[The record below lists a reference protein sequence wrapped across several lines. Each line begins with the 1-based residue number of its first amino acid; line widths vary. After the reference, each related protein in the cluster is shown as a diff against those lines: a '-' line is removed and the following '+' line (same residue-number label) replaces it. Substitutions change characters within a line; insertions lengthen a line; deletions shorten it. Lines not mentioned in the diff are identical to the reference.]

1 MTRFPL
7 SRARACALVGL
18 AQLGLAATAH
28 AQSSVQ
34 LYGLVDMSVGRFQTA
49 GTARTWRAESGNMTT
64 SFIGFKG
71 TEDLGGGL
79 KATFQLESFLRAD
92 SGDSGRFNGD
102 VFWARA
108 ANVGLAGD
116 FGALTFGRVTNQF
129 FVSTLIFNAFGDS
142 FGFSPSIRQVL
153 TPRAGMQPFY
163 GDTGWSNAALY
174 ASPKFGGFSANL
186 QANLGEGAAG
196 AVGKNI
202 GGNVLYFGGPFS
214 ATVAVQ
220 QVKNNNGRP
229 FTPVA
234 GFDAQDSVQVGA
246 AWDFGA
252 AKLMGQYSQT
262 KTKAAVDTKSTYM
275 GLGASVPLGAGKL
288 LAQYGRSKAELGT
301 GSDPVHKTLTVGYDH
316 YLSKQTDLYAVLMND
331 KFTGAQTG
339 NTLAAGI
346 RLRF

>member
-1 MTRFPL
+1 MPRPL
-7 SRARACALVGL
+7 SPLARAFVLAGL
-18 AQLGLAATAH
+18 APLGLAAQ

-34 LYGLVDMSVGRFQTA
+34 LYGLVDMSVGRFETA
-49 GTARTWRAESGNMTT
+49 GTTKAWRAESGNMST

-71 TEDLGGGL
+71 SEDLGGGL
-79 KATFQLESFLRAD
+79 KATFMLESFLRAD
-92 SGDSGRFNGD
+92 GGEPGRFNGD

-108 ANVGLAGD
+108 ANVGLAGN
-116 FGALTFGRVTNQF
+116 FGAFTLGRVTNQF

-174 ASPKFGGFSANL
+174 ASPKFGGFSVNL

-196 AVGKNI
+196 AVGKNL
-202 GGNVLYFGGPFS
+202 GGNLLYFGGPFS

-220 QVKNNNGRP
+220 QVKNNNGRT

-234 GFDAQDSVQVGA
+234 GFDAQDSVQLGA

-262 KTKAAVDTKSTYM
+262 KTKAALDTKSTYL
-275 GLGASVPLGAGKL
+275 GLGASVPIGTGRL

-316 YLSKQTDLYAVLMND
+316 FLSKQTDVYAVVMND
-331 KFTGAQTG
+331 KFTGASTG
-339 NTLAAGI
+339 NTFAAGL

>member
-1 MTRFPL
+1 MTRSLSPL
-7 SRARACALVGL
+7 ARALAFAAL
-18 AQLGLAATAH
+18 AQLGLAATAQ

-34 LYGLVDMSVGRFQTA
+34 LYGLVDMSAGQFQTA
-49 GTARTWRAESGNMTT
+49 GAAKTWRAESGNMST

-71 TEDLGGGL
+71 SEDLGGGL
-79 KATFQLESFLRAD
+79 KATFMIESFLRAD
-92 SGDSGRFNGD
+92 SGDTGRFNGD

-108 ANVGLAGD
+108 ANVGLAGS
-116 FGALTFGRVTNQF
+116 FGTVTFGRVTNQF

-174 ASPKFGGFSANL
+174 SSPKFGGLSFNL
-186 QANLGEGAAG
+186 QGNLGEGAAG

-214 ATVAVQ
+214 ATLAMQ

-246 AWDFGA
+246 AWDFGP
-252 AKLMGQYSQT
+252 AKVMGQYSQT
-262 KTKAAVDTKSTYM
+262 KTKATLDTKATYV
-275 GLGASVPLGAGKL
+275 GLGASVPVGSGRL
-288 LAQYGRSKAELGT
+288 LAQYGLTKAELGAAT
-301 GSDPVHKTLTVGYDH
+301 DPVHKTLTVGYDH
-316 YLSKQTDLYAVLMND
+316 YLSKQTDLYAVVMND
-331 KFTGAQTG
+331 KFTGAETG
-339 NTLAAGI
+339 NTFAVGI

>member
-1 MTRFPL
+1 MTRSHSSL
-7 SRARACALVGL
+7 AGALAL
-18 AQLGLAATAH
+18 AGFAAAAH

-34 LYGLVDMSVGRFQTA
+34 LYGLVDMSAGRFQTA
-49 GTARTWRAESGNMTT
+49 GAEKVWKAESGNLTT

-71 TEDLGGGL
+71 SEDLGGGL
-79 KATFQLESFLRAD
+79 KASFTLESFLRSD

-108 ANVGLAGD
+108 ANVGLAGS
-116 FGALTFGRVTNQF
+116 FGSMSLGRVTNQF

-174 ASPKFGGFSANL
+174 SSPKIGGFTFNV

-214 ATVAVQ
+214 ATLAMQ
-220 QVKNNNGRP
+220 QVKNNNGRT
-229 FTPVA
+229 FTPPA
-234 GFDAQDSVQVGA
+234 GFDSQDSLQLGA

-252 AKLMGQYSQT
+252 AKLMGQYGQT
-262 KTKAAVDTKSTYM
+262 KTKAALDTKSTYI
-275 GLGASVPLGAGKL
+275 GLGAAVPVGAGRV
-288 LAQYGRSKAELGT
+288 LAQYGRSKADLGAAT
-301 GSDPVHKTLTVGYDH
+301 DPVHKTLTVGYDH
-316 YLSKQTDLYAVLMND
+316 FLSKQTDLYAVVMND
-331 KFTGAQTG
+331 KFTGASTG
-339 NTLAAGI
+339 TTLAAGI